1 MASPSSLVPLL
12 VFLFSFALLQ
22 IQSNAANCSSQSFS
36 SNRAFALCSDLP
48 HLNAS
53 IHWTYNASNSSISI
67 AFVSPPANSDGWIA
81 WAINP
86 TAKGMVGSQALLA
99 FRGSN
104 GSMSVHTYNITA
116 YGPISPSA
124 IDFAVWSAEAEHSAG
139 VMRIFASLALPN
151 NATTVNQVWQ
161 VGAAVTGTSPAK
173 HAFSPENL
181 SAKGTLDLTKGGSS
195 DAGASAPSPAPGG
208 AASAVAP
215 GGADSAPGGAA
226 PAPGG
231 GGAGAAGPSS
241 GGGSNSSVSSLFSHS
256 LPFSYSVAVGIA
268 AFSLAFSY

>member
-195 DAGASAPSPAPGG
+195 DAGASSPAPGG